1 MEGSALVVE
10 GFPMVQLS
18 EQPIA
23 NSSRSAI
30 PTDRWVDAT
39 WEEFLFASERPEF
52 AKAKVYF
59 FNQQMRIE
67 TMGVGAGHAR
77 DNTLLLFMINLFCTI
92 ADISLDGLTNA
103 SYRSVRHREAQPDIS
118 YYIGDRSSL
127 TPKGS
132 SIIDLDH
139 SPKPDLAIE
148 ISDSSLAED
157 LGKKRLLYETIGIA
171 EYWVIDVDRSTI
183 TAFAIEALGSR
194 QIQNSLVLPGLS
206 FQILEEALK
215 LSRSQNQSQIGR
227 WLMQQFRVIG
237 E

>member
-1 MEGSALVVE
+1 MVE

-23 NSSRSAI
+23 NSSRAAI
-30 PTDRWVDAT
+30 QTDRWMDAT
-39 WEEFLFASERPEF
+39 WEEFLFASECPEF
-52 AKAKVYF
+52 AKAKAYF

-67 TMGVGAGHAR
+67 TMGVGASHAR

-103 SYRSVRHREAQPDIS
+103 SYRSVRHREAQPDLS

-139 SPKPDLAIE
+139 APKPDLAIE

-171 EYWVIDVDRSTI
+171 EYWVIDVERSTI

-215 LSRSQNQSQIGR
+215 LSRLQNQSQIGR
-227 WLMQQFRVIG
+227 WLMEQFRVIG
-237 E
+237 P